1 MRWLRARGTAAG
13 DQAVGQTH
21 GAAAAAK
28 TIFLHVGAPKTGT
41 TFLQHILWTNRARL
55 GEQGVGYPLQ
65 RPREHFAATMDL
77 RQMTW
82 GGRRDPAWDGV
93 WNAVAER
100 ARAWAGQRVVI
111 SNELLGAATPAQ
123 IKQAVQSLGDNE
135 IHIVFTAR
143 DVARQL
149 PSDWQEQVRHTH
161 SVRYDAFIDDLVG
174 AGPKTPYYDEFWG
187 LHDPLRVL
195 RPWSDVV
202 GTDHV
207 HVITVPPAGAGRD
220 ALWRRFAG
228 VVGIDPGSCILDDA
242 LPNESLGSVEAELLR
257 RTNARADRVQPRV
270 YDQKLRSYL
279 VRRVLAERPGRTGIP
294 LPERHAEWARQRG
307 EQIIIGLRESGYDI
321 VGDLA
326 DLRPQP
332 IPGASARDPDTLTAE
347 ELLEAA
353 LDALVGL
360 LTRPESPGEKRP
372 PNPRN
377 T

>member
-1 MRWLRARGTAAG
+1 MKWLRARGPADG
-13 DQAVGQTH
+13 GQARGQMH
-21 GAAAAAK
+21 GAAPAVK
-28 TIFLHVGAPKTGT
+28 TVFLHVGAPKTGT

-55 GEQGVGYPLQ
+55 GEQGVGYPLK

-100 ARAWAGQRVVI
+100 ARAWAGSRVVI

-135 IHIVFTAR
+135 IDVVFTAR

-161 SVRYDAFIDDLVG
+161 SVRYGAFIDDLVG
-174 AGPKTPYYDEFWG
+174 AGPTTPYHDEFWG

-207 HVITVPPAGAGRD
+207 HVITVPPAGASRD

-228 VVGIDPGSCILDDA
+228 VVDIDPDTCVLDDA

-279 VRRVLAERPGRTGIP
+279 VRRVLAERPGRAAIP
-294 LPERHAEWARQRG
+294 LPERHSGWARERS
-307 EQIIIGLRESGYDI
+307 EHIISELRESGYRI
-321 VGDLA
+321 VGNLA

-332 IPGASARDPDTLTAE
+332 PLGASAPDPDTLSVD
-347 ELLEAA
+347 ELFDAA
-353 LDALVGL
+353 LDALAGL
-360 LTRPESPGEKRP
+360 LTRPSGTEAEP
-372 PNPRN
+372 PANLR
-377 T
+377 TT